1 MSKSSER
8 IDDFPLFYE
17 EIGSGRNDQTLERTK
32 KDSAGLNE
40 DQIAKLGDDL
50 RSPIKGSSSDSNPM
64 Q

>member
-1 MSKSSER
+1 MSKSKDR

-17 EIGSGRNDQTLERTK
+17 EIGSGRNEQNERTK
-32 KDSAGLNE
+32 KDTASLNE

-50 RSPIKGSSSDSNPM
+50 RSPIRSSSNDSNPL